1 MTANSHRTQAHHGP
15 LVRRSN
21 LPIAAATSGSITLLD
36 DDRRHDHHFFAAT
49 SIVLHLSMEAWI

>member
-21 LPIAAATSGSITLLD
+21 LPISAATGSITLLD